1 MGVNPVASVSKS
13 LVFFALIL
21 RTVLF
26 AFFAFLI
33 AGFFSILN
41 LPNPWDT
48 YVNWWVYQATFASL
62 LTIPILLWL
71 LKRENINYIEFIDF
85 KKERLGKDLILA
97 LGYGVLGLVFG
108 GIGLYGSAFLIYG
121 GMPPETMF
129 APLPMWGVI
138 PALAIMPLSV
148 AAVEAPLYIGYAL
161 PRLQKIL
168 HSKNLAILIISFAL
182 AFQHIALPLI
192 FEWDFMLW
200 RVVSFIP
207 VALLLAII
215 FMKTRRLFP
224 LMIAH
229 FLMDLQVMITILIY
243 SL

>member
-1 MGVNPVASVSKS
+1 MGVSPVAPTSKS
-13 LVFFALIL
+13 FVFFALII

-26 AFFAFLI
+26 ALFAFLF

-41 LPNPWDT
+41 FPNPLDT

-71 LKRENINYIEFIDF
+71 LKRENIKYLDFIGF
-85 KKERLGKDLILA
+85 KRENLGKDLILA
-97 LGYGVLGLVFG
+97 LGYGVLGLIVG
-108 GIGLYGSAFLIYG
+108 GIGLYGSAYLIYG
-121 GMPPETMF
+121 DLPPETMF
-129 APLPMWGVI
+129 APLPMWGII
-138 PALAIMPLSV
+138 PALIIMPLSIS
-148 AAVEAPLYIGYAL
+148 AVEAPLYIGYAL

-168 HSKNLAILIISFAL
+168 HSKSLAILIVSFAL

-192 FEWDFMLW
+192 FEWEFMLW

-207 VALLLAII
+207 VALLLAAI
-215 FMKTRRLFP
+215 FLKTRRLFP

-229 FLMDLQVMITILIY
+229 FLMDFQVMVTILMY